1 LNVTGV
7 ALVNSL
13 VSNTNVFGS
22 TAQTS
27 GTALFNAVVSN
38 TNVTAGT
45 LNTTGTAV
53 ANVFASNVYGLF
65 GQNVTVNSTNAAT
78 STGTGALQV
87 KGGIGATGNVWV
99 GNLFVAAG
107 TTATASINFTS
118 GSLMTTPTAG
128 GMEYDGKIIYATPS
142 DSQRGVMPAE
152 QWYELAQLR
161 TLPLTNQSPAS
172 AGAGANVFTLSAN
185 VSANTRYA
193 YEIWASVLRT
203 QTGAG
208 TGGLQ
213 YAVAGT
219 ATLTEHN
226 YVAYTNTSASNVTIA
241 ATNSMYSNVTAGFN
255 TFVSIT
261 ASPGAG
267 SFNHAFNIKGV
278 IGVSGSGTVTPQITI
293 SGGAD
298 PTVFQVAPGS
308 WMRIYPI
315 GNTTS
320 GNLAVGNWS

>member
-1 LNVTGV
+1 
-7 ALVNSL
+7 
-13 VSNTNVFGS
+13 
-22 TAQTS
+22 
-27 GTALFNAVVSN
+27 
-38 TNVTAGT
+38 
-45 LNTTGTAV
+45 
-53 ANVFASNVYGLF
+53 
-65 GQNVTVNSTNAAT
+65 
-78 STGTGALQV
+78 
-87 KGGIGATGNVWV
+87 
-99 GNLFVAAG
+99 
-107 TTATASINFTS
+107 
-118 GSLMTTPTAG
+118 M
-128 GMEYDGKIIYATPS
+128 
-142 DSQRGVMPAE
+142 
-152 QWYELAQLR
+152 
-161 TLPLTNQSPAS
+161 
-172 AGAGANVFTLSAN
+172 FTLSAN

-193 YEIWASVLRT
+193 YEIWASVLRA
-203 QTGAG
+203 QAGAG

-293 SGGAD
+293 SGGSD
-298 PTVFQVAPGS
+298 PTVFQIAPGS